1 MPDLMIYEPDY
12 RSKLGTFSILR
23 ECFRTVF
30 QRRDLLFYLIVRDFL
45 SEYKRSFIG
54 MGWVL
59 ISPVLAIAS
68 WVLINYTSVLNPGE
82 LDIPYPVYVL
92 VSTMVWGL
100 FIGIYQSVS
109 NIFFESV
116 SFGFDVKCHRQV
128 LIAKQIV
135 LHFLN
140 FAIGLFFLFAT
151 LVYYGI
157 YPSWAAVLCPL
168 ALLPLILLGSG
179 VGLFI
184 SVFSVVLPDSKRWI
198 DFGMQLLMFVTPV
211 IYSPKVDNPVI
222 REIIRYNPLSYL
234 VNWARATL
242 VGGGFED
249 PGKFSLSVLASLL
262 IFLLGLR
269 FLYLSEDKVIEKIY

>member
-1 MPDLMIYEPDY
+1 MPDFMIYEPHY
-12 RSKLGTFSILR
+12 RSRLGSLR
-23 ECFRTVF
+23 IWRDCFQIVF
-30 QRRDLLFYLIVRDFL
+30 QKRDLLFYLIVRDFL

-59 ISPVLAIAS
+59 ISPVLAISS

-82 LDIPYPVYVL
+82 LSIPYPVYVL

-100 FIGIYQSVS
+100 FVGIYQSIS

-128 LIAKQIV
+128 LIAKQII
-135 LHFLN
+135 LHVLN
-140 FAIGLFFLFAT
+140 FAIGLIFLAII

-157 YPSWAAVLCPL
+157 YPSWTAVLCPL
-168 ALLPLILLGSG
+168 ALLPLILLGTG
-179 VGLFI
+179 VGLLV
-184 SVFSVVLPDSKRWI
+184 SVYSVVLPDSKRWI

-211 IYSPKVDNPVI
+211 IYSPNVTNPVI

-234 VNWARATL
+234 VNWGRATL
-242 VGGGFED
+242 VGGAFDD
-249 PGKFSLSVLASLL
+249 PGKFFLSALASLL